1 MGREKRNALV
11 VDKSEKVVWL
21 ARVGLAVRGVVYVLL
36 GYLALTAG
44 KADIDDGAGDMFRVL
59 HAIPGG
65 SVVLYIAAAGLVGYA
80 LYRLSAALFDIER
93 KGTSWK
99 GRAARVGYLASA
111 LVHLVMAWTA
121 TRIASGARGAGKDSS
136 AQMAGGVLDV
146 PFGETLLGLVGVG
159 LLAAALLQA
168 RNAVTASFMRHISS
182 RAPAFTCWIG
192 RAGHAARAVV
202 MSVIGWSLLRT
213 AWFGQS
219 REVVSLGE
227 AINNLRDMGLGFH
240 LVAAGLLFFGIFSM
254 ITARYRVIPD
264 PAPPQRGLR
273 SIRI

>member
-1 MGREKRNALV
+1 M

-21 ARVGLAVRGVVYVLL
+21 ARVGFAVRGLVYVLL
-36 GYLALTAG
+36 GYLALTAR
-44 KADIDDGAGDMFRVL
+44 KADVDDGAGDTFRVL
-59 HAIPGG
+59 NAIPGG
-65 SVVLYIAAAGLVGYA
+65 PVVLYVAAAGLVGYA

-111 LVHLVMAWTA
+111 IVHLVMAWTA

-136 AQMAGGVLDV
+136 AQMAGGVLDI
-146 PFGETLLGLVGVG
+146 PFGETLLGVVGAG
-159 LLAAALLQA
+159 LLMAALLQA
-168 RNAVTASFMRHISS
+168 RNAVTAGFMRHVSS
-182 RAPAFTCWIG
+182 RAPAFTCWVG

-202 MSVIGWSLLRT
+202 MGLIGWSLLRS

-219 REVVSLGE
+219 QEVVSLGK

-240 LVAAGLLFFGIFSM
+240 LVAAGLLLFGIFSL
-254 ITARYRVIPD
+254 ITARYRIIPD
-264 PAPPQRGLR
+264 PAPPTVGLR
-273 SIRI
+273 AIRI